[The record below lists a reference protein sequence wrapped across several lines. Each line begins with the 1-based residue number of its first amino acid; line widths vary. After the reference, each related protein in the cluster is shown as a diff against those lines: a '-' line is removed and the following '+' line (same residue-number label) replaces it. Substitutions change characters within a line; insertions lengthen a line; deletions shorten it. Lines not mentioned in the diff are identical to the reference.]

1 MPALLHR
8 CPASPRQAP
17 AGEPLRVSGQ
27 SRGRRRSLT
36 IDLHC
41 HALTVA
47 AERLVA
53 DRPQKLAEREMQ
65 PRMMGQESFEF
76 TQSVMLKAAYP
87 KLTDLA
93 ERLADMDRMG
103 VDMQLM
109 SPAPNQY
116 YYWAD
121 PDLARELCRTI
132 NEHIASLVAQHPD
145 RLLGLG
151 SVALQHPE
159 LSLEQLEYAVRQLG
173 LRGIEV
179 SSQVNGLEL
188 ADARFERFWARAE
201 ELGCVVFLH
210 PLGTSLGERVNR
222 HYLSNILGQP
232 LETAVALSYLIF
244 GGTLDRYPKL
254 KLLAAHGGGYL
265 ASYIGRSDHGWQVR
279 PDARGCR
286 YPPSEYLKQILFDTI
301 VYRPE
306 QLRHLIAEAGVSQ
319 VVVGTDYPYDMAH
332 YDVHALLEALPELSA
347 ADRAAILG
355 GNAAR
360 LLGLTERAL
369 LEDPASGQPTG

>member
-1 MPALLHR
+1 MPTLDE
-8 CPASPRQAP
+8 
-17 AGEPLRVSGQ
+17 EPLLVAGSV
-27 SRGRRRSLT
+27 RGRQRHVT
-36 IDLHC
+36 VDLHC
-41 HALTVA
+41 HALTLA

-53 DRPQKLAEREMQ
+53 DRPQKLAEREVQ
-65 PRMMGQESFEF
+65 PRMMGQVSFDF
-76 TQSVMLKAAYP
+76 TVNVMLKAAFP

-93 ERLADMDRMG
+93 LRLKDMDAMG
-103 VDMQLM
+103 VDLQVL

-159 LSLEQLEYAVRQLG
+159 LSLEQLEYAVRTLG

-188 ADARFERFWARAE
+188 ADPRFERFWARAE
-201 ELGCVVFLH
+201 ELGCIVFLH
-210 PLGTSLGERVNR
+210 PLGSSLGERLNQ
-222 HYLSNILGQP
+222 HYLSNTIGQP

-244 GGTLDRYPKL
+244 GGTLDRYPGL
-254 KLLAAHGGGYL
+254 KVVAAHGGGYL
-265 ASYIGRSDHGWQVR
+265 ASYIGRSDHAWHAR
-279 PDARGCR
+279 PDAHGCLR
-286 YPPSEYLKQILFDTI
+286 PPSEYLRQILFDTI

-306 QLRHLIAEAGVSQ
+306 QLRHLIAEVGVSQ

-332 YDVHALLEALPELSA
+332 YDIHALLDAVPGLSA
-347 ADRAAILG
+347 ADRDAILG

-360 LLGLTERAL
+360 LLGLARQA
-369 LEDPASGQPTG
+369 